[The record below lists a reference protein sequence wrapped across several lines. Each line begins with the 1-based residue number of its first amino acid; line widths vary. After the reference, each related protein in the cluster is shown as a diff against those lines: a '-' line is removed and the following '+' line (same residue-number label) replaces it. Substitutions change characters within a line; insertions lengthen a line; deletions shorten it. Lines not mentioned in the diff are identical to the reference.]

1 VGEVYGE
8 EISKAHVSLAKHF
21 AYVLGTKPNHSQGIG
36 SVSITKRKCRET
48 ICSKSSG
55 ECTKRANNNNND

>member
-8 EISKAHVSLAKHF
+8 EISKAHVPLVKHF
-21 AYVLGTKPNHSQGIG
+21 AYVLGTKPNRSQGIG
-36 SVSITKRKCRET
+36 SVSMTKGKCRET

-55 ECTKRANNNNND
+55 ECTKKSK